1 MTILLFVTAIV
12 LSAIAAFYAV
22 AGLIAIFAASA
33 VPIAIMGGTLEVAK
47 LVVASWLYRK
57 WKEIPLLM
65 KAYFT
70 TALIVLMLLTSMG
83 IFGYLSKAH
92 LDQAVPTGD
101 AVAKVSIVDEKIKI
115 ERENIAN
122 AQSLIKQMDAV
133 VTGIIATGDREI
145 TLRDGTTRMQSAAER
160 SLQVR
165 RSQAK
170 DRAAL
175 IEQIEQS
182 QNKIVSL
189 QAESAPLRS
198 EVRKIEAEVGPIKY
212 IAALIYGDNPG
223 QDLLEK
229 AVRWV
234 IIMIVF
240 VFDPLA
246 VLMLIAFNKEIK
258 DKAPITK
265 RNETEKEEEILDKKE
280 PTSED
285 YSYINKQSHMHNP
298 SMWKNTSTEDLFIP
312 QTEQEPVEEYV
323 DDKPSKDWEQK
334 FYKKVERPVPEE
346 TQELLKEIQEIIEEP
361 LEKTELVQ
369 DSPFSAA
376 EEQFELN
383 ATAEKAKKPTSGRP
397 QKFKK

>member
-334 FYKKVERPVPEE
+334 FYKKVERPVPGE

>member
-12 LSAIAAFYAV
+12 LSTIAAFYAV
-22 AGLIAIFAASA
+22 AGLVAIFAASA
-33 VPIAIMGGTLEVAK
+33 VPIAIMGGTLEIAK

-101 AVAKVSIVDEKIKI
+101 AAAKISLVDEKIKI

-122 AQSLIKQMDAV
+122 AQSLIKQMDSV

-145 TLRDGTTRMQSAAER
+145 TLKDGSTRIQSAAER

-170 DRAAL
+170 DRASL
-175 IEQIEQS
+175 IEQIEDS
-182 QNKIVSL
+182 QNKIVQL
-189 QAESAPLRS
+189 QEESAPLRT
-198 EVRKIEAEVGPIKY
+198 ELRKIEAEVGPIKY
-212 IAALIYGDNPG
+212 IAALIYGN
-223 QDLLEK
+223 DLDYTMLES
-229 AVRWV
+229 AVRVV

-246 VLMLIAFNKEIK
+246 VLLLIAANKEMQSNISVRL
-258 DKAPITK
+258 P
-265 RNETEKEEEILDKKE
+265 KEEPEVSKVIDKEEPKE
-280 PTSED
+280 KPE
-285 YSYINKQSHMHNP
+285 
-298 SMWKNTSTEDLFIP
+298 
-312 QTEQEPVEEYV
+312 EPVTQPVLFDDWEEPEPEEYV
-323 DDKPSKDWEQK
+323 DDKPKQDWDK
-334 FYKKVERPVPEE
+334 RFYKKVEKPVPEE
-346 TQELLKEIQEIIEEP
+346 TKDLLNEIQKIVEEP
-361 LEKTELVQ
+361 LEKTEIVQ
-369 DSPFSAA
+369 DSPFSAV
-376 EEQFELN
+376 EENFELN
-383 ATAEKAKKPTSGRP
+383 ATSEKAKKPTSGRP
-397 QKFKK
+397 SKFKK

>member
-12 LSAIAAFYAV
+12 LSTIAAFYAV
-22 AGLIAIFAASA
+22 AGLVAIFAASA

-101 AVAKVSIVDEKIKI
+101 AAAKISLVDEKIKI

-122 AQSLIKQMDAV
+122 AQSLIKQMDSV

-145 TLRDGTTRMQSAAER
+145 TLKDGSTRIQSAAER

-170 DRAAL
+170 DRASL
-175 IEQIEQS
+175 IEQIEES
-182 QNKIVSL
+182 QNKIVQL
-189 QAESAPLRS
+189 QEESAPLRT
-198 EVRKIEAEVGPIKY
+198 ELRKIEAEVGPIKY
-212 IAALIYGDNPG
+212 IAALIYGN
-223 QDLLEK
+223 DLDYTMLES
-229 AVRWV
+229 AVRVV

-246 VLMLIAFNKEIK
+246 VLLLIAANKEMQSNISVRL
-258 DKAPITK
+258 P
-265 RNETEKEEEILDKKE
+265 KEEPEVSKVIDKEEPKE
-280 PTSED
+280 KPE
-285 YSYINKQSHMHNP
+285 
-298 SMWKNTSTEDLFIP
+298 
-312 QTEQEPVEEYV
+312 EPVTQPVLFDDWEEPEPEEYV
-323 DDKPSKDWEQK
+323 DDKPKQDWDK
-334 FYKKVERPVPEE
+334 RFYKKVEKPVPEE
-346 TQELLKEIQEIIEEP
+346 TKDLLNEIQKIVEEP
-361 LEKTELVQ
+361 LEKTEIVQ
-369 DSPFSAA
+369 DSPFSAV
-376 EEQFELN
+376 EENFELN
-383 ATAEKAKKPTSGRP
+383 ATSEKAKKPTSGRP
-397 QKFKK
+397 SKFKK